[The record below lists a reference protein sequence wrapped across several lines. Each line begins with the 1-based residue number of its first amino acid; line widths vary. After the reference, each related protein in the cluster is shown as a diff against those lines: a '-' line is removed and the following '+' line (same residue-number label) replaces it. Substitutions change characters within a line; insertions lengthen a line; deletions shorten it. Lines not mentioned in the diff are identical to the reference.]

1 MYLKPLTGI
10 RVLTIQKYTV
20 VVVVVE
26 ADLLVACICLKLFR
40 VNLLIWT

>member
-10 RVLTIQKYTV
+10 RVLTIQKYT